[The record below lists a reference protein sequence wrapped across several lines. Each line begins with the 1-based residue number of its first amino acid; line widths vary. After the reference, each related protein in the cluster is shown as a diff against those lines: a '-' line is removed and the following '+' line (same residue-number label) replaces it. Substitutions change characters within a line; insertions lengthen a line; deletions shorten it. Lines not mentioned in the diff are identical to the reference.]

1 MMPIAVSAVIT
12 PSRLLRAAL
21 FLYAALQ
28 LVAGLAAA
36 WALPAAAGAP
46 VGACCA
52 VAAGAALRAWA
63 GACTR
68 TMRRIDISGV
78 GELRLTVQL
87 DLCAAPARGVP
98 VRLAPG
104 STLWPQLLLLRLRAE
119 DGALTVLAVLPDSVG
134 PGQFRALAVA
144 LRAIAGRDNSFFGKN
159 KIL

>member
-1 MMPIAVSAVIT
+1 MPIAVSAIVA

-21 FLYAALQ
+21 VLYAALQ
-28 LVAGLAAA
+28 LGAGLAAA
-36 WALPAAAGAP
+36 WALAAATGGPIA
-46 VGACCA
+46 ACCA
-52 VAAGAALRAWA
+52 AAAGAALRAWA

-68 TMRRIDISGV
+68 TTRRIDISGV

>member
-1 MMPIAVSAVIT
+1 MMPIAVSCVVT

-21 FLYAALQ
+21 LLYALLQ
-28 LVAGLAAA
+28 LGAGLAAA
-36 WALPAAAGAP
+36 CALPAAPGWPLA
-46 VGACCA
+46 ACCA
-52 VAAGAALRAWA
+52 VAGGAALRAWA
-63 GACTR
+63 RGRGKTTR
-68 TMRRIDISGV
+68 RLDISGV

>member
-1 MMPIAVSAVIT
+1 MMPIAVSSVVT

-21 FLYAALQ
+21 LLYAALQ
-28 LVAGLAAA
+28 LGAGLAAA
-36 WALPAAAGAP
+36 WALPAAPGWPIA
-46 VGACCA
+46 ACCA
-52 VAAGAALRAWA
+52 VAGGAALRARA
-63 GACTR
+63 RAT
-68 TMRRIDISGV
+68 TTRRIDISGV

-87 DLCAAPARGVP
+87 KLCAAPARGVP

-134 PGQFRALAVA
+134 PGRFRALAVA